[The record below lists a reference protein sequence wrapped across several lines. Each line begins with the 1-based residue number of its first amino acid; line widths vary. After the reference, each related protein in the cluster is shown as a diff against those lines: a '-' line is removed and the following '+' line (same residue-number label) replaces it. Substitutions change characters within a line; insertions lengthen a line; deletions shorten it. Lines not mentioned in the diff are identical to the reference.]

1 MPAGVREMTAIPGFG
16 PKKAMVVYQELAI
29 DSVPALVA
37 AAEAGELRSL
47 KGFSAKTEQNV
58 LQGAK
63 RMSSSGGRVLVS
75 AALEI
80 AEDLLERLQTIDGVR
95 RVAYAG
101 SLRRMA
107 ETIGDVDLLVASTDH
122 EPVMEAFAGYDV
134 VDRVIARGDTKT
146 SILTRNGLQV
156 DLRVVPLEAWGAAM
170 IYFTGS
176 KAHNI
181 RIREMAVRKGLK
193 LNEYGLFEAASGDLL
208 AAETEAEVYEA
219 LGLPYI
225 EPTLREDRG
234 EVEAALAG
242 ELPDLITVQQI
253 RGDLHTH
260 TNLTDGLATL
270 ERMLEAAAEHRYA
283 YYAVTDHAPD
293 LAMQRMT
300 DEKILAQR
308 VQVAKLQSSYP
319 KMRLLH
325 GTELNIGPD
334 GSVDWDEEFL
344 SGFDLTVASVHS
356 HFNQSRDEMTARVVR
371 AIENPSVN
379 IIGHLTTRKIGR
391 RDPVD
396 LDLEAVFEA
405 AGRTGTA
412 LEINAFPDRL
422 DLRDEHVLW
431 ARRHGVKFSI
441 DTDSHAVGHL
451 DVMRFGVAT
460 AQRGWL
466 SKDDVI
472 NAWPIGKLERFL
484 RKGRTEGGRPLSRRR
499 LPRSF
504 FARSSV
510 EVAPDL
516 LGRTL
521 VRALPDGSRLAGRI
535 VEVEAY
541 EPGDA
546 ASHGNRRMTDF
557 NATMFG
563 PPGRLYVYFTYGN
576 HWMMNVVTRP
586 RGDASA
592 VLLRAIE
599 PIDGIPIMEA
609 NRGRSLV
616 TDLCS
621 GPGKL
626 TKALGVDKSLDG
638 TDLVRGHEVW
648 IEAGDPV
655 APDHVAV
662 GIRVG
667 VSVGLD
673 KDWRFVERGSVFLS
687 KGKPGPPSGSRRRR
701 TTA

>member
-1 MPAGVREMTAIPGFG
+1 MPRTNDDVERMLLEYADLLSIVSDDPFKPRSYEKAARAVGGYPDDLGGLDAAGVLAIPSVGKSIAAKITEYLDTGTFAELEELRAQVPAGVREMTAIPGFG

-308 VQVAKLQSSYP
+308 VQVARLQSSYP

-356 HFNQSRDEMTARVVR
+356 HFNQSRDEMTRSRGPGDREPVRQHHRPPHDPQDRPARPGRPRSGGGVRSRRPHRHGAGDQRLPRPARSARRARVVGPPAR
-371 AIENPSVN
+371 REVRDRHRLARRRSS
-379 IIGHLTTRKIGR
+379 R
-391 RDPVD
+391 RD
-396 LDLEAVFEA
+396 AVRR
-405 AGRTGTA
+405 GDRPTGMA
-412 LEINAFPDRL
+412 LEGRCDQRVADQASSSGSCAKGEPRRPPAEPATAATVVLRPFLGGGGARPAGPNARPGP
-422 DLRDEHVLW
+422 
-431 ARRHGVKFSI
+431 ARRFPARRTH
-441 DTDSHAVGHL
+441 
-451 DVMRFGVAT
+451 R
-460 AQRGWL
+460 RG
-466 SKDDVI
+466 
-472 NAWPIGKLERFL
+472 
-484 RKGRTEGGRPLSRRR
+484 
-499 LPRSF
+499 
-504 FARSSV
+504 
-510 EVAPDL
+510 
-516 LGRTL
+516 
-521 VRALPDGSRLAGRI
+521 
-535 VEVEAY
+535 
-541 EPGDA
+541 
-546 ASHGNRRMTDF
+546 
-557 NATMFG
+557 
-563 PPGRLYVYFTYGN
+563 
-576 HWMMNVVTRP
+576 
-586 RGDASA
+586 RG
-592 VLLRAIE
+592 LRA
-599 PIDGIPIMEA
+599 
-609 NRGRSLV
+609 R
-616 TDLCS
+616 
-621 GPGKL
+621 
-626 TKALGVDKSLDG
+626 
-638 TDLVRGHEVW
+638 
-648 IEAGDPV
+648 
-655 APDHVAV
+655 
-662 GIRVG
+662 
-667 VSVGLD
+667 
-673 KDWRFVERGSVFLS
+673 
-687 KGKPGPPSGSRRRR
+687 
-701 TTA
+701 